1 MIAVLRQPGW
11 LAGAAVL
18 GAGLG
23 GLLLLRTGVTVQG
36 VAALPLLAALA
47 VVSVLDLSTRTIPD
61 VITIPGLLYGLLL
74 SLGPGPSTPR
84 EALLGVLVGGG
95 VPLVLALVSRGGIG
109 GGDVKLLAMLG
120 AVLGWRGVMLAFVLS
135 QVAALVAIAVMSA
148 ARRRLVREVPV
159 GALIAVLGGVL
170 LVSRYGEP

>member
-18 GAGLG
+18 GVGLG

-74 SLGPGPSTPR
+74 SLGPGTSTPR

-120 AVLGWRGVMLAFVLS
+120 AVLGWRGAVLAFVLS
-135 QVAALVAIAVMSA
+135 QVAALVAIAIVSA